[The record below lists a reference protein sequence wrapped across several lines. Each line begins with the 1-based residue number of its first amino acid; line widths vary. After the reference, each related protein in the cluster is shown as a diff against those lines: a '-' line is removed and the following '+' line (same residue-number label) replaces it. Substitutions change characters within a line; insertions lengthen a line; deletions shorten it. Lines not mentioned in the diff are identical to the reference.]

1 MGIILPTPAGFQ
13 PFTPHPLTALAATA
27 APQTRVVFQTSP
39 ERYRHWKVA
48 YAGDIATLTMAVD
61 PHGGQREGYEL
72 KLNSYDLGVDIELAD
87 FVQRLRFEH
96 PEVRCV
102 VITGGLDR
110 VFCAGA
116 NIVMLRTSTHGF
128 KVNFCKF
135 TNETRLYLEDASQ
148 NSGVRFLAALN
159 GTASGGGYELALA
172 CDKIL
177 LVDDRNSAVSFP
189 EVPLLGVL
197 PGTGGLTRIA
207 DKRKIRRDRTDV
219 FSTIAEGIKGKRA
232 VEWNLVDGI
241 APLSRWNEAVG
252 EAARKLADSQPKK
265 QGPGVKLEAIGI
277 DFEADEWRGN
287 YVACRL
293 DRAQRT
299 AELTLT
305 VPASFAKSES
315 EAVAQGAAWWILRAF
330 RELDECLLE
339 LRLNEPEIGLVL
351 LRVHG
356 EAAAWRATDAIL
368 AQGSHWFV
376 NEVRHFVKRVL
387 KRVDNTAKS
396 FYAIA
401 EQGSCFVGTGLE
413 LALACDRTYLLN
425 DPDAP
430 VSLGATVANRGMFP
444 MANGLS
450 RLQTRFLAEPAAA
463 ERAAAEETMD
473 AERANELGLATLAPD
488 SIDWEDELRLA
499 IEERAAFSPDALTGM
514 EANLR
519 FAGPETMETKIFG
532 RLSAWQNWIFQ
543 RPNAVGARGALTCYG
558 TPTRPEFNTERT

>member
-1 MGIILPTPAGFQ
+1 M
-13 PFTPHPLTALAATA
+13 AATA
-27 APQTRVVFQTSP
+27 AAQTRVRFQTAPS
-39 ERYRHWKVA
+39 RYHHWKVSF
-48 YAGDIATLTMAVD
+48 AGEIATLTMSVD
-61 PHGGQREGYEL
+61 PHSPQREGYEL

-87 FVQRLRFEH
+87 FVQRVRFEH
-96 PEVRCV
+96 PQVRCV

-116 NIVMLRTSTHGF
+116 NIVMLRSSTHGF

-135 TNETRLYLEDASQ
+135 TNETRLYIEDASA
-148 NSGVRFLAALN
+148 NSNVRFLAALN

-207 DKRKIRRDRTDV
+207 DKRKIRRDRSDV

-232 VEWNLVDGI
+232 VEWNLVDRL
-241 APLSRWNEAVG
+241 APLSRWNESVG
-252 EAARKLADSQPKK
+252 EMARELANSVPKK
-265 QGPGVKLEAIGI
+265 ADRGI
-277 DFEADEWRGN
+277 ELDSIDIDCEGDEWN
-287 YVACRL
+287 AKYVSCKL

-299 AELTLT
+299 AELTLC
-305 VPASFAKSES
+305 VPDSCAKT
-315 EAVAQGAAWWILRAF
+315 EAQAIEQGAAWWMLRAF
-330 RELDECLLE
+330 REFDEMLLQ
-339 LRLNEPEIGLVL
+339 LRLNEPEIALIL
-351 LRVHG
+351 LRVKG
-356 EAAAWRATDAIL
+356 PQATWRASDALL
-368 AQGSHWFV
+368 AQSKHWFV
-376 NEVRHFVKRVL
+376 NEVRQLVKRVL
-387 KRVDNTAKS
+387 KRLDNTAKS
-396 FYAIA
+396 LYAVA
-401 EQGSCFVGTGLE
+401 EGDSNFVGTGLE
-413 LALACDRTYLLN
+413 LALACDRLYLLN
-425 DPDAP
+425 DPDVA
-430 VSLGATVANRGMFP
+430 VNLGTTEANRDFFP

-450 RLQTRFLAEPAAA
+450 RLSTRFLANPETAAKIA
-463 ERAAAEETMD
+463 QTASMD
-473 AERANELGLATLAPD
+473 AEAANALGLATFAPD

-543 RPNAVGARGALTCYG
+543 RPNAVGERGALTCYG
-558 TPTRPEFNTERT
+558 TPEAPEFDTSRT